1 MPPEIMDY
9 IFRFV
14 EKRYNFR
21 NNYIF
26 QKEHDKKVYYESEI
40 LFSLAQRILELIL
53 NSIKI

>member
-1 MPPEIMDY
+1 MSPEIMDNT
-9 IFRFV
+9 FRFV

-26 QKEHDKKVYYESEI
+26 QKEHDKKVYYGSEI